1 MRRVILD
8 SPSNLNAIR
17 AISPMPSTTRDKP
30 ARKNADHRPR
40 VAQERRERMRGK
52 IIAAALDVFAKK
64 GPDAPLIDDFIK
76 AADVARGTFYRYF
89 QSTEQ
94 LLEATTMQMQ
104 DEVMTAIQIEMADID
119 DPVQR
124 LGTGVVLWLE
134 RARGDPAWCAFTV
147 RVRPQSELV
156 EQTLLGDL
164 RDGKRAGEFDFAT
177 LQVAHDLV
185 VGTVR
190 EGMRRMI
197 DGPVPRAYSLDAA
210 RLLLRALGLGAGRI
224 DEVLAKVRK
233 RKLA

>member
-1 MRRVILD
+1 KSRNV
-8 SPSNLNAIR
+8 
-17 AISPMPSTTRDKP
+17 
-30 ARKNADHRPR
+30 DHRPR
-40 VAQERRERMRGK
+40 VGQERRERMRAR
-52 IIAAALDVFAKK
+52 IIGAALDVFARK

-76 AADVARGTFYRYF
+76 AAGVARGTFYRYF

-94 LLEATTMQMQ
+94 LLEATTMQLQ
-104 DEVMTAIQIEMADID
+104 DEVMRAIEGELSGID

-124 LGTGVVLWLE
+124 LGTGVMLWLE

-147 RVRPQSELV
+147 RVRPQSALV

-164 RDGKRAGEFDFAT
+164 RGGKRVGEFSFAT

-197 DGPVPRAYSLDAA
+197 DGPVPRAYSRDVV
-210 RLLLRALGLGAGRI
+210 RLLLRGLGLDFARI
-224 DEVLAKVRK
+224 EQVLANAPKPRPAA
-233 RKLA
+233 RRTAGPTPATSLQ